1 MFHILEAFL
10 QTKPFVSES
19 AESVRMA
26 GTAGGEW
33 KIFKLEAEE
42 ELRVEVNF
50 DQPFFVSKKHNM
62 TLINNVVMPSYRE
75 ILNQIELRWTVER
88 LTE

>member
-19 AESVRMA
+19 AGSVRMA

-50 DQPFFVSKKHNM
+50 DQPFFVSKKNNM
-62 TLINNVVMPSYRE
+62 TLSDNVVK
-75 ILNQIELRWTVER
+75 LN
-88 LTE
+88 

>member
-1 MFHILEAFL
+1 MFIGEEFMFHIHEAFL
-10 QTKPFVSES
+10 QTKPFVSEC
-19 AESVRMA
+19 AVWVRMA

-50 DQPFFVSKKHNM
+50 SN
-62 TLINNVVMPSYRE
+62 ISSYW
-75 ILNQIELRWTVER
+75 QKA
-88 LTE
+88 

>member
-1 MFHILEAFL
+1 MFLIHEAFL
-10 QTKPFVSES
+10 QTKPFVSEC
-19 AESVRMA
+19 AVWVRMA

-50 DQPFFVSKKHNM
+50 SN
-62 TLINNVVMPSYRE
+62 ISSYW
-75 ILNQIELRWTVER
+75 QKA
-88 LTE
+88 